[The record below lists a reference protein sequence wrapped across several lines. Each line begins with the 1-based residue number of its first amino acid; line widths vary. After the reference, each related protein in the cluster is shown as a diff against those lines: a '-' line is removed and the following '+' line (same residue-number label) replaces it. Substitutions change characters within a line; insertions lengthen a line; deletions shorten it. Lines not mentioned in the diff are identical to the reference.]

1 MPVMW
6 YDWGVVGYGCGV
18 VWLWCGTVVVWYG
31 CGVVWLWCSRFEKNS
46 KNKKRTMFE
55 SMTVGRS
62 SKDRSQSMSK
72 VVD

>member
-1 MPVMW
+1 MVVVW
-6 YDWGVVGYGCGV
+6 YACDVVRLWCGMVVVWFGCGV
-18 VWLWCGTVVVWYG
+18 VDL
-31 CGVVWLWCSRFEKNS
+31 KKKKS